1 LTLAY
6 LFNKDPELKVKINEF
21 ILNILEAVQRN
32 YSRLPFKLKEQ
43 LQQMWMFKSI
53 VEKYNFNASANDTVY
68 QRHHL
73 LLLEILMKL
82 LHLKKLSKKEIHSIY
97 SKNETLL

>member
-1 LTLAY
+1 M
-6 LFNKDPELKVKINEF
+6 KINEF